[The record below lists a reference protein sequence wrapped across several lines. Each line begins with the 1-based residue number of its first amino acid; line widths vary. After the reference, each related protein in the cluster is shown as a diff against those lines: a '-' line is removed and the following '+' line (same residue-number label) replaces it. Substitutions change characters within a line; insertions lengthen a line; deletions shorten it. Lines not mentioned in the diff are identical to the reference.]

1 MSAEVRAELK
11 RMLGND
17 ADLLRDLNDAAAG
30 RLHALVEAARARQR
44 SALREAQQH
53 ALRYVPAIL
62 RKPLLALLGAS

>member
-17 ADLLRDLNDAAAG
+17 ADLLRDLDDAAAR
-30 RLHALVEAARARQR
+30 RLHALVEAARDRQR
-44 SALREAQQH
+44 AALREAQQH
-53 ALRYVPAIL
+53 ALRFVPAIL

>member
-11 RMLGND
+11 RVLGSD
-17 ADLLRDLNDAAAG
+17 ADILRDLRDPDAT
-30 RLHALVEAARARQR
+30 RLHALLEAARAQQR
-44 SALREAQQH
+44 AALREAQQH

>member
-17 ADLLRDLNDAAAG
+17 ADLLRELNGADAR
-30 RLHALVEAARARQR
+30 RLHALVEAARAQQR
-44 SALREAQQH
+44 AALRDAQQH